1 MAASL
6 ISFGGM
12 ASGLDTQSII
22 AALVGV
28 RKQPIALLEARKAE
42 YSQLRT
48 RYNQLR
54 DKLEKLQSK
63 AEDLKQ
69 ATDFLSFS
77 AVSSDTTVLDVSAE
91 GSASETSFAVVVSAL
106 AAAESEASTGFAD
119 YDTTHLGTGTL
130 KITLA
135 GTQHDVAVASGE
147 DTLEGIRDAINDAEI
162 GVTATIVNEGTGAN
176 PYKLVVTS
184 DDTGAANT
192 ISFSDDQGGSG
203 LAATLNFGNVQP
215 AADAVV
221 QINGLT
227 VHRATNVVDDV
238 VPGVTFT
245 LLKAG
250 TSTVTLNADLGS
262 IKKKVQEYVDAH
274 SDLISFINN
283 EIKVS
288 DITDQAGAF
297 NGEATVRG
305 IKNRI
310 LAQYTL
316 SSYPGGALS
325 TLAEVGITL
334 ENDGTLT
341 FDESDFDDAAEESLD
356 DVTGLFTTSGDAIGG
371 AGFSLYHVPDTLA
384 AGDYAVNVTQAAT
397 KAATQATQAFPTGG
411 LSADEKLTFTL
422 GADTVEVQLA
432 SGDSLAD
439 VVGKVNDALDDAGIG
454 VTASDQAGVLSFT
467 ADAYGSASSFSVV
480 SDTAVGPGSTG
491 VGASPLAAAG
501 LDVQGTIG
509 GQAASGAGQYLTGSG
524 DFAEVELRYTGTAP
538 AATTLT
544 VGPDGFFVK
553 MDDLLDDALLPLTGP
568 IDARLDALDDTIED
582 IEDRVDSLDQRAEQ
596 YREMLVRQFAAL
608 ESLIGK
614 LQAQQSYL
622 ATFAANW
629 STSS

>member
-1 MAASL
+1 MAEPV
-6 ISFGGM
+6 ISFGGIVT
-12 ASGLDTQSII
+12 GLDTQSII

-28 RKQPIALLEARKAE
+28 RKQPITLLEARKAE
-42 YSQLRT
+42 YGQLRT
-48 RYNQLR
+48 RYQQLQ
-54 DKLEKLQSK
+54 DKLEELQSR

-69 ATDFLSFS
+69 ASDFLSFS
-77 AVSSDTTVLDVSAE
+77 AVSSDTTVVDVSAT

-106 AAAESEASTGFAD
+106 AAAESEASIGFAD

-135 GTQHDVAVASGE
+135 GTQHDVAIASGE
-147 DTLEGIRDAINDAEI
+147 DTLEGIRDAINDADL
-162 GVTATIVNEGTGAN
+162 GVTATIVNEGTGAT
-176 PYKLVVTS
+176 PYRLVVTA
-184 DDTGAANT
+184 DATGAANT

-203 LAATLNFGNVQP
+203 LAAALSFSNVQP

-250 TSTVTLNADLGS
+250 SSTVTLNPDLAS
-262 IKKKVQEYVDAH
+262 IKQKVQDYVDAH
-274 SDLISFINN
+274 TDLINFINN

-288 DITDQAGAF
+288 DVTKKGGSF
-297 NGEATVRG
+297 NGESTVRG

-316 SSYPGGALS
+316 SSYPGGALN

-334 ENDGTLT
+334 QSDGTLV
-341 FDESDFDDAAEESLD
+341 FDQSDFDEAAQESLE
-356 DVTGLFTTSGDAIGG
+356 DVTSLFTTSGDAIDG
-371 AGFSLYHVPDTLA
+371 AGFSLYQVPDALA
-384 AGDYAVNVTQAAT
+384 AGEYAVNVTQAAT
-397 KAATQATQAFPTGG
+397 KAATQASQAFPAGG
-411 LSADEKLTFTL
+411 LSAAEKLTITL

-432 SGDSLAD
+432 AGDSLAQ
-439 VVGKVNDALDDAGIG
+439 VVTKVNDALDDAGVG
-454 VTASDQAGVLSFT
+454 VTASNQSGVLAFT
-467 ADAYGSASSFSVV
+467 ADAYGSASSFTVV

-491 VGASPLAAAG
+491 VGLSPLAATG

-509 GQAASGAGQYLTGSG
+509 GQAATGAGQYLTGSG
-524 DFAEVELRYTGTAP
+524 DFAGVEVRYTGTAP
-538 AATTLT
+538 AAATLT

-553 MDDLLDDALLPLTGP
+553 MDDLLDDVLLPLTGP
-568 IDARLDALDDTIED
+568 VDARLDALADTIDD
-582 IEDRVDSLDQRAEQ
+582 IDERVESLDQRAEQ

-608 ESLIGK
+608 EALIGR

-622 ATFAANW
+622 ATFAMNW
-629 STSS
+629 SSS